1 MRSDV
6 SQVADT
12 DDVSL
17 LVSGTCPVVE
27 HVCATLQAHWDA
39 GDKHENGTSQKRSLP
54 RRPISA
60 VVPVSFSDMWRSSVS
75 VRWPV
80 FDGGSSRLSKGHASG
95 HRQLHAAQRMQRSS
109 GRSTLR
115 PERNILHL

>member
-39 GDKHENGTSQKRSLP
+39 GD
-54 RRPISA
+54 
-60 VVPVSFSDMWRSSVS
+60 VSFSDRWRCSFSALWRSFTFYAQAGTTDEHQLWSV
-75 VRWPV
+75 VMNAEEWT
-80 FDGGSSRLSKGHASG
+80 H
-95 HRQLHAAQRMQRSS
+95 
-109 GRSTLR
+109 
-115 PERNILHL
+115 ERIRIICAG

>member
-1 MRSDV
+1 MRLDV

-39 GDKHENGTSQKRSLP
+39 GDKDENGTSQKRSYLHKP
-54 RRPISA
+54 VHRGHKVPHSRPISGPFVGHW
-60 VVPVSFSDMWRSSVS
+60 VV
-75 VRWPV
+75 
-80 FDGGSSRLSKGHASG
+80 
-95 HRQLHAAQRMQRSS
+95 
-109 GRSTLR
+109 
-115 PERNILHL
+115 